1 MAKRKGGLGRSLDT
15 LLSSSATTKIISG
28 EVGPEDRLQSLSI
41 ELIQRS
47 RFQPRTRFDQEELE
61 SLAASIRA
69 KGIIQPIVVRP
80 IDTNKFEI
88 IAGERRWRAAQL
100 ADLHQIPAV
109 VRQAEDGDA
118 MAMALIE
125 NIQRQ
130 DLNPIDEANALH
142 RLLDEFEMTH
152 KQVAEAVGRSRTA
165 VTNLLR
171 LRSLLPE
178 VTEMVESRQLEMGHA
193 RALLG
198 AADDQQ
204 LSLAR
209 KVAKARLSVRQTEAL
224 VKKSLRGDQEMPATS
239 SKRTDPNINEL
250 ERDLAG
256 RLGAKVKLRQSSK
269 GSGKLVISYNSLEEL
284 DGILEHIR

>member
-152 KQVAEAVGRSRTA
+152 KQVAEAVGRSAPQSPTCYDYA
-165 VTNLLR
+165 HCYPKSPKWWNLGSWKWVTPVRCLARQMTNSYPWPEKSPKLDSPFDRPRPWLKNPCVVTRKCLPLAASEPIPTLTSWSETSPGDSVPKSNSDNL
-171 LRSLLPE
+171 
-178 VTEMVESRQLEMGHA
+178 A
-193 RALLG
+193 RA
-198 AADDQQ
+198 AA
-204 LSLAR
+204 SW
-209 KVAKARLSVRQTEAL
+209 
-224 VKKSLRGDQEMPATS
+224 
-239 SKRTDPNINEL
+239 
-250 ERDLAG
+250 
-256 RLGAKVKLRQSSK
+256 
-269 GSGKLVISYNSLEEL
+269 
-284 DGILEHIR
+284 